1 MLTPK
6 EFVKQAIEME
16 TFFEDEEP
24 TFDVFMRYPPFDT
37 LMGEKFSVKN
47 LIKSYREGRI
57 VFVVRQGKVYANNG
71 ASFQMSYRCNFLTK
85 DYPNTIFQI
94 EKLGDFTFDELNPTS
109 VEDETHDALMNV
121 VIEQYYTTQSDIK
134 NKTVKFSGLTLEQES
149 ALSKVLGIILSES
162 ARKSSFDDGQQYLSI
177 TYTPDQFTLYS
188 SEFLKIYQP
197 FNTDFPN
204 DLIKKLN
211 EMFDNQKL

>member
-149 ALSKVLGIILSES
+149 ALSKALGIILLES